1 LFEGEYK
8 NWKRYKGKEYK
19 NNEIIFEGEYIDGK
33 RYKGRE
39 YKKYNFGKKIIDI
52 VFKGEYRNRKKWEG
66 KQIEYDKVNKKEF
79 EYDYENGQKI
89 SIQKMNTGMALNLFK
104 KDLDNISN
112 IKMEASY
119 NDSNE
124 IISKEIK
131 NNELNQTNKTIIKE
145 NNIVQNFN
153 KVGELIFSGEYKDN
167 MKYKGFQREYTRFGE
182 LFFNGYFQD
191 NKKSYGI
198 EFDKNAITLFEGEFK
213 DNKRYKGKEFNQKG
227 EIIFEGIYN
236 NEGEKWDGTGYNREN
251 KFNYVEGKIEGNV
264 VTYDYINHE
273 LFEGEYKN
281 GEKLNGKLKTY
292 FDSKNFMLKREITL
306 KNGKSFGK
314 GKEYFK
320 NKKLKYIGE
329 FQDDYY
335 HGEGKLYYEFTGYIN
350 YIGEFKKG
358 KKHGKGKEFDIF
370 GNIINEGNFNNGKYL
385 Q

>member
-1 LFEGEYK
+1 
-8 NWKRYKGKEYK
+8 
-19 NNEIIFEGEYIDGK
+19 
-33 RYKGRE
+33 
-39 YKKYNFGKKIIDI
+39 
-52 VFKGEYRNRKKWEG
+52 
-66 KQIEYDKVNKKEF
+66 
-79 EYDYENGQKI
+79 
-89 SIQKMNTGMALNLFK
+89 MALNLFK

-167 MKYKGFQREYTRFGE
+167 MKYKGFQKEYTRFGE
-182 LFFNGYFQD
+182 LFFNGIFQ
-191 NKKSYGI
+191 NNNKSYGI

-273 LFEGEYKN
+273 LFKGEYKN
-281 GEKLNGKLKTY
+281 GEKYNGILKIYFDDINHILKKEIEVQNGKLT
-292 FDSKNFMLKREITL
+292 
-306 KNGKSFGK
+306 GK
-314 GKEYFK
+314 GKEYYG
-320 NKKLKYIGE
+320 NKRLKY
-329 FQDDYY
+329 
-335 HGEGKLYYEFTGYIN
+335 EGNYLDGKFSGKGTLYYEYSGHIN
-350 YIGEFKKG
+350 YIGEFKEG
-358 KKHGKGKEFDIF
+358 LKHGEGIEFDKI
-370 GNIINEGNFNNGKYL
+370 GNLIYQGQFSNGEKMKSN
-385 Q
+385 